1 MWVPYRLRGELSMQT
16 GLYEKLSPRIQ
27 IGDLP
32 VAACFS
38 VQIRTHSQ
46 ASHLAYPELLAE

>member
-46 ASHLAYPELLAE
+46 TSHLAYPELLAE